1 MDKTEGVAGMNWYAI
16 YTKPGAEDAATMLLS
31 NAGIET
37 FNPKIR
43 VRKYVRKKY
52 TEAIEQLF
60 PCYIFASFDPDKHS
74 HMIRYTRGVR
84 YVVGKQHPLVVPPDM
99 IEAIRERMED
109 GVVKPETENFEKG
122 DRVLIKEGPFKDF
135 CGIFERNL
143 SGRERVVIF
152 LEALFCRVEIEGF
165 SLKRG

>member
-1 MDKTEGVAGMNWYAI
+1 MVNWYAI
-16 YTKPGAEDAATMLLS
+16 YTKPGAEESVTRLLS

-43 VRKYVRKKY
+43 VRKYLRKKY
-52 TEAIEQLF
+52 TDVIEQLF
-60 PCYIFASFDPDKHS
+60 PCYIFASFDPGTHS

-84 YVVGKQHPLVVPPDM
+84 YVVGKDYPIVVPPAM
-99 IEAIRERMED
+99 VEAIRERMEH
-109 GVVKPETENFEKG
+109 GIVRPEVEKFEKG
-122 DRVLIKEGPFKDF
+122 DRVLIKEGPFRDF

-152 LEALFCRVEIEGF
+152 LEALFCRVEIESF
-165 SLKRG
+165 SIKKG

>member
-1 MDKTEGVAGMNWYAI
+1 MVNWYAI
-16 YTKPGAEDAATMLLS
+16 YTKPGAEDSATRLLS

-43 VRKYVRKKY
+43 IRKYVRKKY
-52 TEAIEQLF
+52 TEVIEQLF
-60 PCYIFASFDPDKHS
+60 PCYIFASFDPGTHS

-84 YVVGKQHPLVVPPDM
+84 YVIGKEHPLVVPAAM
-99 IEAIRERMED
+99 IEAIRGRMEG
-109 GVVKPETENFEKG
+109 GVVKPETEKFERG
-122 DRVLIKEGPFKDF
+122 DKVLIKEGPFKDF

-152 LEALFCRVEIEGF
+152 LEALFCRVEIERF
-165 SLKRG
+165 SIRKD